1 MIAEHARGAKGVVHA
16 CQFCDVVQRIWELL
30 DEGETEAAGDLFE
43 HLLPSLMLEGMMGM
57 AYAKEIMIRRGVF
70 KNHIVRSS
78 TRPLDE
84 YDMAE
89 IDRTWDRIQPYLT
102 WHK

>member
-1 MIAEHARGAKGVVHA
+1 M
-16 CQFCDVVQRIWELL
+16 
-30 DEGETEAAGDLFE
+30 EAAGDLFD

-70 KNHIVRSS
+70 KNHRVRGSA
-78 TRPLDE
+78 RPLDA

-89 IDRTWDRIQPYLT
+89 IDRTWERIQPHLI
-102 WHK
+102 WGK